1 MGKERGMKKA
11 ARGRR
16 TREKRCRETCRSAD
30 GRRANRKY
38 KDRLFIRIFE
48 DREDLLRLY
57 NAVNAS
63 DYPCADDLEVT
74 TLDNAI
80 YMRMKN
86 DVSFLIDGYMSLY
99 EHQSTF
105 NPNMPLRDCLYLLE
119 LYQNYIDSRE
129 LDLYSS
135 VLLKIPAPRLV
146 VFYNG
151 QEKMRDEE
159 ECILRLSDAYERP
172 EEDPALECIV
182 RVININYGKNRQMM
196 EKCPK
201 LFEYAYLVAK
211 IRENQAAGKTLEG
224 AIGEAVKECLEQGY
238 LTELLTNYRREVMGM
253 LLYEYDEKK
262 HLRNTYEEGRQEGR
276 REGRQEGRR
285 EGLRTGAMK
294 GRQKKSYESARNMYR
309 RGFPVRDTAEILE
322 EKEETVAAWYKK
334 WEKR

>member
-1 MGKERGMKKA
+1 M
-11 ARGRR
+11 
-16 TREKRCRETCRSAD
+16 
-30 GRRANRKY
+30 
-38 KDRLFIRIFE
+38 
-48 DREDLLRLY
+48 
-57 NAVNAS
+57 
-63 DYPCADDLEVT
+63 EVT

-135 VLLKIPAPRLV
+135 VLLKIPTPRLV

-172 EEDPALECIV
+172 EEEPALECIV

-224 AIGEAVKECLEQGY
+224 AIGEAVKDCLARGY

-262 HLRNTYEEGRQEGR
+262 HLRNTYEEGWQ
-276 REGRQEGRR
+276 EGRQEGRR

-294 GRQKKSYESARNMYR
+294 GRQKKSYESARNMYH

-322 EKEETVAAWYKK
+322 EKEETVAAWYQK
-334 WEKR
+334 WRRQER